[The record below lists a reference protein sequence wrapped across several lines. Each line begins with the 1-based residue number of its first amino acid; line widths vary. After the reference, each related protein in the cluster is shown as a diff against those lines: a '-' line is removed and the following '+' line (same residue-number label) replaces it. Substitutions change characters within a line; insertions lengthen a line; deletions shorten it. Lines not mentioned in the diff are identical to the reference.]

1 METPSEIQRLT
12 YDAVKE
18 IVDIKRGSDQAPAF
32 ASLTEVNNFFHV
44 EILEAL
50 RELYRR
56 GLITHHTSINK
67 IPMFGIKDDV
77 ND

>member
-1 METPSEIQRLT
+1 MEAQLSDIQRLT

-18 IVDIKRGSDQAPAF
+18 IVDIKRGGGQAPAF

-67 IPMFGIKDDV
+67 IPMFGIKE
-77 ND
+77 

>member
-1 METPSEIQRLT
+1 METQLSDIQRLT

-18 IVDIKRGSDQAPAF
+18 IVDIKRGSDRAPAF

-67 IPMFGIKDDV
+67 IPMFGVKE
-77 ND
+77 

>member
-1 METPSEIQRLT
+1 METQLNDMQRLT
-12 YDAVKE
+12 YEFLKE
-18 IVDIKRGSDQAPAF
+18 VVDIKRGDGIAPAY
-32 ASLTEVNNFFHV
+32 ASLNEIHNMFHV

-67 IPMFGIKDDV
+67 IPMFGLKGDTE
-77 ND
+77 

>member
-1 METPSEIQRLT
+1 METPSDIQRLT

-18 IVDIKRGSDQAPAF
+18 IVDIKRGSDQASAF

-67 IPMFGIKDDV
+67 IPMFGIKE
-77 ND
+77 

>member
-1 METPSEIQRLT
+1 MTTNGTALTPVQQMA
-12 YDAVKE
+12 YDAVRE
-18 IVDIKRGSDQAPAF
+18 IVDIKQGNNQAPAL
-32 ASLTEVNNFFHV
+32 ASLTEVNNMFHA

-67 IPMFGIKDDV
+67 IPMFGIKE
-77 ND
+77 